1 MNVASKDDAQ
11 SNHATH
17 THKADRRDEKP
28 RHEKK
33 RKKKGKKS
41 FFFFPVFARLTSGS
55 LSLCGALAG
64 VCFFRGLYQAAFQNS
79 DSNAA

>member
-1 MNVASKDDAQ
+1 MNVASKDAQ

-33 RKKKGKKS
+33 KEKKGKKS
-41 FFFFPVFARLTSGS
+41 FFFFPFS
-55 LSLCGALAG
+55 L
-64 VCFFRGLYQAAFQNS
+64 V
-79 DSNAA
+79 